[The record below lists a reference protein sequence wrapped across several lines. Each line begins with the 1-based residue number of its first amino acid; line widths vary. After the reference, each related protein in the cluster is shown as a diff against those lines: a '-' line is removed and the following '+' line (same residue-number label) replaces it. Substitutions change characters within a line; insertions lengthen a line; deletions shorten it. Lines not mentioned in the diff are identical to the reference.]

1 MCGYSTDMLQKA
13 AFEYEIRNILQPH
26 KNDVD
31 WAPQLIDYM
40 ARRIKQIDT
49 MYPPEERN

>member
-1 MCGYSTDMLQKA
+1 MLQKA

-26 KNDVD
+26 ENDID
-31 WAPQLIDYM
+31 WARQLIDYM
-40 ARRIKQIDT
+40 TSRIKQIDT